1 MFNKKRFLAILL
13 VVMVTISVSGVAAV
27 SAASYSSAHN
37 SGPVKVVKS
46 VTSTNGDQHS
56 SVSSSFPAYDYEGRN
71 KRIAR
76 AKALYAAQKLD

>member
-1 MFNKKRFLAILL
+1 MFDKRKFLTIMLIATVLS
-13 VVMVTISVSGVAAV
+13 VVVAAATV

-46 VTSTNGDQHS
+46 VTATS
-56 SVSSSFPAYDYEGRN
+56 SNPHNSISSGSPVYDYEGRD

-76 AKALYAAQKLD
+76 AKALYAKQKLS